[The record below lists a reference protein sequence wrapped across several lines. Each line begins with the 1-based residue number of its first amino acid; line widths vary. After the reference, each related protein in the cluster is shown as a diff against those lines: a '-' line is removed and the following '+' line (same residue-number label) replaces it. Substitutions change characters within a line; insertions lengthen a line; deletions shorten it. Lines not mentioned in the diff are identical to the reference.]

1 MRTDAADR
9 RRDVAVEVIVP
20 EPVQR
25 DQNESRV
32 HLATRSAHDQNHN
45 NHDDDEEED
54 YAQRNRV
61 ALALTIPWRLLKNEI
76 ETR

>member
-25 DQNESRV
+25 DQNESGV
-32 HLATRSAHDQNHN
+32 HLATRGTHDQDHN
-45 NHDDDEEED
+45 NHDDDKEED
-54 YAQRNRV
+54 YNRD
-61 ALALTIPWRLLKNEI
+61 ALALTVPWRLLNNEI
-76 ETR
+76 